1 MEREL
6 THREIEELLGAYALD
21 AVPDDERELV
31 EQHLRECARC
41 RQELAEHR
49 EAAALLAL
57 GAPAPEG
64 LWDQISGS
72 IAGQPPRKKLAPVR
86 RQGPW
91 RAGWGVAAA
100 VATAAAVVTGFMG
113 VRLVEQGDEIRD
125 IRRLVQVQGLE
136 GVAAGIASD
145 PASLHVPLVAE
156 EGSTL
161 ATVVVLPNGK
171 GFLLRPLLPALSE
184 DRTYQLWALVGEGTV
199 SAGVLGPKPS
209 VTAFSVDMPV
219 DGFAIS
225 EEMHGGVAV
234 PQSAPIAVGMIETN

>member
-6 THREIEELLGAYALD
+6 THGESEELLGAYALD

-72 IAGQPPRKKLAPVR
+72 IAGQPPRKELPVLRPR
-86 RQGPW
+86 RS
-91 RAGWGVAAA
+91 RARWGTAVAAAA
-100 VATAAAVVTGFMG
+100 VAVAVVGFMG
-113 VRLVEQGDEIRD
+113 VRLVQQGDQIDELRD
-125 IRRLVQVQGLE
+125 DFRSD
-136 GVAAGIASD
+136 GIAAAAERAIDNPSSQRV
-145 PASLHVPLVAE
+145 ALVAE

-161 ATVVVLPNGK
+161 ATVVVLPNGI
-171 GFLLRPLLPALSE
+171 GFLTDPRLPALPE
-184 DRTYQLWALVGEGTV
+184 DRTYQLWALVGEATV
-199 SAGVLGPKPS
+199 SAGVLGNEPG
-209 VTAFSVDMPV
+209 VTAFSVDLPV

-225 EEMHGGVAV
+225 EEMHGGVPV
-234 PQSAPIAVGMIETN
+234 PSAAPIAVGTIRTS

>member
-6 THREIEELLGAYALD
+6 THGEIEELLGAYALD

-31 EQHLRECARC
+31 EQHLRECAQC

-72 IAGQPPRKKLAPVR
+72 IAGQPPKKELPVLRPR
-86 RQGPW
+86 RS
-91 RAGWGVAAA
+91 RARWGTAVAAAAVAAA
-100 VATAAAVVTGFMG
+100 VVGFMG
-113 VRLVEQGDEIRD
+113 VRLVQQGDAID
-125 IRRLVQVQGLE
+125 QLE
-136 GVAAGIASD
+136 RSRSDGIETAAERAIDNPSSQKVA
-145 PASLHVPLVAE
+145 LVAE

-161 ATVVVLPNGK
+161 ATVVVLPNGI
-171 GFLLRPLLPALSE
+171 GFLTDPRLPTLPE
-184 DRTYQLWALVGEGTV
+184 NRTYQLWALVGEATV
-199 SAGVLGPKPS
+199 SAGVLGNEPG
-209 VTAFSVDMPV
+209 VTAFSVDLPV

-225 EEMHGGVAV
+225 EEMHGGVPVSSA
-234 PQSAPIAVGMIETN
+234 APIAVGTIRTS

>member
-6 THREIEELLGAYALD
+6 THGEIEELLGAYALD

-31 EQHLRECARC
+31 EQHLRECAQC

-72 IAGQPPRKKLAPVR
+72 IAGQLPKKNLAPVR

-100 VATAAAVVTGFMG
+100 VAAVAVVVTGFMG
-113 VRLVEQGDEIRD
+113 M
-125 IRRLVQVQGLE
+125 RLVQQGDQIDELGAAVLKTGLE
-136 GVAAGIASD
+136 TAASAAASD
-145 PASLHVPLVAE
+145 ERSIHVPLLAE

-161 ATVVVLPNGK
+161 ATVVVLPDGK
-171 GFLLRPLLPALSE
+171 GYLLRPLLPALSE

-199 SAGVLGPKPS
+199 SAGVLGNRPS
-209 VTAFSVDMPV
+209 ITAFSVDMPV